1 MNLKCFHRFQCFPL
15 SVTIGHASV
24 RYETTSFSSTC
35 YVGKNRDRCLCLI
48 IPPFLKMK

>member
-1 MNLKCFHRFQCFPL
+1 MKCFHRFQCFPL

-35 YVGKNRDRCLCLI
+35 DVGKNRERCLCLNNS
-48 IPPFLKMK
+48 PFF